1 MTFSDVVAPK
11 GAVFLVTSRRP
22 TFRSQNGGD
31 LDFFSRGP
39 IRNRKT
45 VEKII
50 HNRKTE
56 KKIRSKPKTASKTVK
71 TDTFSH
77 PSY

>member
-11 GAVFLVTSRRP
+11 GAVFLVTGRRP

-56 KKIRSKPKTASKTVK
+56 KKIRSKPITACKTVK